1 MGDSKGNNVNLLDMN
16 SDDYRVI
23 DLENDTKAR
32 FDSPYAALK
41 FLRRSLMTGAQKADT
56 WVVIDGSGQV
66 LAQAFDAMDAH

>member
-1 MGDSKGNNVNLLDMN
+1 MGDFKGSGSKVVDMN

-23 DLENDTKAR
+23 DLDNDTKAR

-41 FLRRSLMTGAQKADT
+41 FLRRSLMTGTQKADT